1 MITGVKDSSWTNF
14 VPNKDIS
21 FDTPRAVYSSYNENN
36 FGSGSSNFEKKSL
49 VYKLTLSSTQDNI
62 SPIID
67 TQRISSTLI
76 SNVVNYPVW
85 STTTDSQ
92 GNSTDTSSNY
102 AQFIS
107 ERESTG
113 GTVESKYITK
123 EIQLN
128 QPATS
133 LKIVLSMHRPQDA
146 DVDLYYK
153 IKTSDS
159 QEYRKLNYEYIDR
172 PEGYAQ
178 STTGLNQFT
187 EFDYDVKGLSE
198 FSSFGIKVVMR
209 TKNSAMPPRLKDLRI
224 IALAN

>member
-1 MITGVKDSSWTNF
+1 
-14 VPNKDIS
+14 
-21 FDTPRAVYSSYNENN
+21 
-36 FGSGSSNFEKKSL
+36 
-49 VYKLTLSSTQDNI
+49 
-62 SPIID
+62 
-67 TQRISSTLI
+67 
-76 SNVVNYPVW
+76 
-85 STTTDSQ
+85 
-92 GNSTDTSSNY
+92 
-102 AQFIS
+102 
-107 ERESTG
+107 
-113 GTVESKYITK
+113 
-123 EIQLN
+123 
-128 QPATS
+128 
-133 LKIVLSMHRPQDA
+133 MHRPQDA